1 MTGLTQIQMFYLEQ
15 RRVADATEA
24 FLFLVANG
32 LTRQD
37 LATNIARRPSLWGR
51 YANWLPV
58 LPTAEEL

>member
-1 MTGLTQIQMFYLEQ
+1 MSHPTQIQMFYQEQ

-37 LATNIARRPSLWGR
+37 LATNITRRPSLWGR
-51 YANWLPV
+51 CANWLAV
-58 LPTAEEL
+58 LPSNEEL